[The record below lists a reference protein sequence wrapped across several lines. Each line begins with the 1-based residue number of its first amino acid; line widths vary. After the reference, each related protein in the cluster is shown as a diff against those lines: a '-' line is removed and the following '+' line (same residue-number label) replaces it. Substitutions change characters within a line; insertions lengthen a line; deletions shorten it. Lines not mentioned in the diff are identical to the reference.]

1 MAREKTKRTVS
12 RKVRAERAAK
22 HQAYRKAFRVAQK
35 LGFKG
40 PDHGKGAWKAIHRFC
55 VSHGISY
62 PGARKAA
69 KPAKGIKKMKAR
81 R

>member
-1 MAREKTKRTVS
+1 MKTRKTVS

-22 HQAYRKAFRVAQK
+22 HQAYRKAYRVAQK

-40 PDHGKGAWKAIHRFC
+40 ADHGRGAWKAIHAFC
-55 VSHGISY
+55 LKNGISY
-62 PGARKAA
+62 PGRKAA
-69 KPAKGIKKMKAR
+69 KPVKRIKKMKAR